1 MNVPI
6 EWLLPSIAEC
16 IGRNVIEEGETY
28 GAAHVTAM
36 DGEVWLDLNYDN
48 IKPQTA
54 RRLALALLAA
64 AMEAE
69 G

>member
-1 MNVPI
+1 
-6 EWLLPSIAEC
+6 
-16 IGRNVIEEGETY
+16 
-28 GAAHVTAM
+28 M